1 MSENLPAWFS
11 EEFQSDV
18 HLAYQR
24 EGSKLR
30 NTVRTKMDVKGE
42 RTRFN
47 RAGKVETGAKARG
60 ADVPVI
66 TSTRSQVTC
75 DLAASYGGDFVG
87 DLDELMTNVD
97 EKMVIAK
104 NFAHA
109 HGRDTDDLILK
120 RAQDASVHRIDGSTT
135 GLTRSKVQKAI
146 EHLNKNDVPDDG
158 RRTAVVTPHAWE
170 ELLQIPE
177 FADKDYIGDAEAP
190 WLQGSE
196 AKRWRNIL
204 WLQHSGI
211 AVDGSNLAEC
221 VLYHHAAIGHAIGT
235 ELRSTWS
242 WENTKSEWFLNTR
255 ILQGT
260 CLIDA
265 AGAVRIQVKNDTAL

>member
-1 MSENLPAWFS
+1 MSENIPSWFDQ
-11 EEFQSDV
+11 EFQSDV

-30 NTVRTKMDVKGE
+30 NTVRTKTDVKGE
-42 RTRFN
+42 RTHFN
-47 RAGKVETGAKARG
+47 TAGKVSTGTKARG
-60 ADVPVI
+60 AEVPVI
-66 TSTRSQVTC
+66 TSSRGRVPC
-75 DLAASYGGDFVG
+75 DLVSSYGGDYVG
-87 DLDELMTNVD
+87 DLDELMTSAD

-109 HGRDTDDLILK
+109 HGRDTDDLILV
-120 RAQDASVHRIDGSTT
+120 RARDASIHQIAGPTT
-135 GLTRSKVQKAI
+135 GLEKGKIQAGI
-146 EHLNKNDVPDDG
+146 EYLNSNDVPDDG

-170 ELLQIPE
+170 ELLKIPE

-204 WLQHSGI
+204 WMQHTGI
-211 AVDGSNLAEC
+211 PIESDLADC
-221 VLYHHAAIGHAIGT
+221 VIYHHSAIGHAVGT

-260 CLIDA
+260 CLIDPK
-265 AGAVRIQVKNDTAL
+265 GAVRLQVLNTTAL

>member
-30 NTVRTKMDVKGE
+30 NTVRTKTNVKGE
-42 RTRFN
+42 KTRFN
-47 RAGKVETGAKARG
+47 TAGKVETGTKARG
-60 ADVPVI
+60 ADVPVL
-66 TSTRSQVTC
+66 TSERNTVTC
-75 DLAASYGGDFVG
+75 DLVASYGGDYVG

-104 NFAHA
+104 NFAYA
-109 HGRDTDDLILK
+109 HGRDTDDLIIK
-120 RAQDASVHRIDGSTT
+120 RAKESTEKVGDTTT
-135 GLTRSKVQKAI
+135 GLTKSKIQEAI
-146 EHLNKNDVPDDG
+146 EYLNDNDVPDDG
-158 RRTAVVTPHAWE
+158 KRTAVVTPHAWE

-177 FADKDYIGDAEAP
+177 FADKDYIGDADAP

-204 WLQHSGI
+204 WMQHSSLTP
-211 AVDGSNLAEC
+211 ASTVAEC
-221 VLYHHAAIGHAIGT
+221 VIYHQTAIGHAIGSD
-235 ELRSTWS
+235 LRSTWS

-260 CLIDA
+260 CLIDTK
-265 AGAVRIQVKNDTAL
+265 GAVRIEVKHDTQL

>member
-1 MSENLPAWFS
+1 MSENIPAWFDQ
-11 EEFQSDV
+11 EFQSDV

-30 NTVRTKMDVKGE
+30 NTVRTKTDVKGE
-42 RTRFN
+42 RTHFN
-47 RAGKVETGAKARG
+47 TAGKVTTGTKARG

-66 TSTRSQVTC
+66 TSSRGRVPC
-75 DLAASYGGDFVG
+75 DLISSYGGDYVG
-87 DLDELMTNVD
+87 DLDELISSAD

-109 HGRDTDDLILK
+109 HGRDTDDLILS
-120 RAQDASVHRIDGSTT
+120 RALDSAIYPVGDFTV
-135 GLTRSKVQKAI
+135 GLTKGLIQRAVEA
-146 EHLNKNDVPDDG
+146 LNAADVPDDG
-158 RRTAVVTPHAWE
+158 KRTAVVTPHAWE
-170 ELLQIPE
+170 ELLNIPE
-177 FADKDYIGDAEAP
+177 FADKDYIGETEAP

-196 AKRWRNIL
+196 AKKWRNIL
-204 WLQHSGI
+204 WMQHTALPSTTGQ
-211 AVDGSNLAEC
+211 ATC
-221 VLYHHAAIGHAIGT
+221 VIYHQSAIGHAIAT

-260 CLIDA
+260 CLIDPK
-265 AGAVRIQVKNDTAL
+265 GAVRIQVKHDTPLG